1 MVFAIEANNRCFVI
15 VNGPTWMWTISG
27 LMWFWLLVFLLFG
40 NRGRLILVGFTVLVL
55 LAYPHVDRFPA
66 AAGEARAVMHLRR
79 LSQAVDA
86 YRKEHPVEGF
96 PARLPTVSIGDN
108 TESTEKLYKVD
119 YTTSRSNSGG
129 PVDRFVIQAS
139 PLCRECGF
147 VRSFAATDDGEIR
160 FTVEPRPATKSDGTI
175 Q

>member
-40 NRGRLILVGFTVLVL
+40 NRGRLMLGGFTVLVL

-139 PLCRECGF
+139 PLFRECGF